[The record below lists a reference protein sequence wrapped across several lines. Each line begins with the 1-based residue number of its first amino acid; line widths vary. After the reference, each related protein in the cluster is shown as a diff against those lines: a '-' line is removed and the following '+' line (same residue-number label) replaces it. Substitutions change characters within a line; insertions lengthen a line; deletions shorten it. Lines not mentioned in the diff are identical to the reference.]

1 MKVFIEMDLYDFKAW
16 QGGASTLRWLEDIDK
31 LDEVQEMIEEG
42 FPDGI
47 SECDLNDLLWFDV
60 EVIEDWIGESY
71 EEWLTDNKEN
81 NN

>member
-60 EVIEDWIGESY
+60 GVIEEWIGESY